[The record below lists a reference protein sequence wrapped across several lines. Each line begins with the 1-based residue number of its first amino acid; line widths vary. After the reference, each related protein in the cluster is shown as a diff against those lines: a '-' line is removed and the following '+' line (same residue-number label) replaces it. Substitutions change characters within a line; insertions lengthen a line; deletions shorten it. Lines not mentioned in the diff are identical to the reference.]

1 MAKVILITGGSRS
14 GKSAYAQKLAER
26 LPGPRAYVATCPIVD
41 AEMQERVKKHQQ
53 ERGGQQWDTIEETTA
68 LRGVLND
75 ADKYQVMLV
84 DCLTLWVSNLM
95 YEAEQQGCRL
105 AEEKIECLCRD
116 ILAACRDRSGTV
128 ILVTNEVG
136 MGIVPENEVA
146 RRFRD
151 LAGRCNQDMAA
162 GADEVILIACGLP
175 LHLKGVE

>member
-1 MAKVILITGGSRS
+1 
-14 GKSAYAQKLAER
+14 
-26 LPGPRAYVATCPIVD
+26 
-41 AEMQERVKKHQQ
+41 MQERVKKHQQ

-75 ADKYQVMLV
+75 ADKYQVLLV
-84 DCLTLWVSNLM
+84 DCLTLWVSNLL

-116 ILAACRDRSGTV
+116 ILATCLDRSGTV

-162 GADEVILIACGLP
+162 GADEVILIACGIP